1 MQTCDERGD
10 IKADSVRVGSK
21 ELFHGS
27 DTKVIN
33 IIWREGGRGG
43 RKRKTEKMLRGET
56 KVTLN

>member
-1 MQTCDERGD
+1 MKEEISKQIQCVWT
-10 IKADSVRVGSK
+10 SK